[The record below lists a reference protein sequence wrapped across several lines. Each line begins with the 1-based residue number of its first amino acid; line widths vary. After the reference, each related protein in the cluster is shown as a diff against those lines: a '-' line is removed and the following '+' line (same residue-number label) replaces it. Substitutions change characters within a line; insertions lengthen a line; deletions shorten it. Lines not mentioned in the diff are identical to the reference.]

1 MVLISS
7 VAAGALAWAAAVEDQ
22 PPASTLLSPVFSDS
36 MVLQRAPRS
45 SRLFGRAAPGTVVS
59 VTLAP
64 APGHPGDVATATAA
78 ADGTWVAALPPRP
91 ASRGRSIS
99 VHASSAGGTPLVS
112 LSDVAFGDVFMCT
125 GQSNMAVEAGNRL
138 MMNQSAEL
146 AAASLYDVRLFNNGV
161 MWPPNPKV
169 PNETWLVANATTVRD
184 FSNLCWLTGRDTFR
198 ALGGN
203 VTIGLVSS
211 CVGG

>member
-1 MVLISS
+1 MI
-7 VAAGALAWAAAVEDQ
+7 APALARLIVLMMAQHTATSHGDI
-22 PPASTLLSPVFSDS
+22 ASHLLSPVFSHS

-45 SRLFGRAAPGTVVS
+45 SRLFGQAPPGTVVS

-64 APGHPGDVATATAA
+64 APGHMGDTATATAA

-99 VHASSAGGTPLVS
+99 VVSSADGASVN
-112 LSDVAFGDVFMCT
+112 LSDVAFGDVFICT
-125 GQSNMAVEAGNRL
+125 GQSNMAVEVGNRL

-146 AAASLYDVRLFNNGV
+146 AAARLYDVRLYNNGV

-169 PNETWLVANATTVRD
+169 PNETWVAANATTLSG

-198 ALGGN
+198 ALGGK